1 MTTTPQL
8 VALGL
13 GIGLALNP
21 CGILCVGVGLI
32 PVAAQTDEETPKEII
47 AAQIRMQGYSC
58 DKPITAESEPQLSK
72 PNEAVWILKCENA
85 VYRVRLIPDL
95 AASVER
101 IE

>member
-13 GIGLALNP
+13 AIGLALNLG
-21 CGILCVGVGLI
+21 GILGGSIGLI
-32 PVAAQTDEETPKEII
+32 AATAQTDGETPKEII
-47 AAQIRMQGYSC
+47 AAQVRMQGYSC

-72 PNEAVWILKCENA
+72 PNEAVWVLKCENA
-85 VYRVRLIPDL
+85 AYRVRLVPDL

>member
-13 GIGLALNP
+13 GIGLAL
-21 CGILCVGVGLI
+21 GLI
-32 PVAAQTDEETPKEII
+32 PVAAQTDEETSKEII
-47 AAQIRMQGYSC
+47 AAQIRTQGYSC
-58 DKPITAESEPQLSK
+58 DKPISAESEPQLSK

>member
-8 VALGL
+8 AALGL
-13 GIGLALNP
+13 GISLALNP
-21 CGILCVGVGLI
+21 GGILGGSIGLM
-32 PVAAQTDEETPKEII
+32 PVAAQTAEETPKEII

-58 DKPITAESEPQLSK
+58 DKPISAENEPRLSK
-72 PNEAVWILKCENA
+72 PNEDVWILKCENA
-85 VYRVRLIPDL
+85 VYRVRLVPDM

>member
-8 VALGL
+8 VTF
-13 GIGLALNP
+13 GLAVGLP
-21 CGILCVGVGLI
+21 LSTGGIICGGVGLI
-32 PVAAQTDEETPKEII
+32 PATAAAEETPKEII

-58 DKPITAESEPQLSK
+58 DKPISAESEPQLSK
-72 PNEAVWILKCENA
+72 PNEAVGILKCENA